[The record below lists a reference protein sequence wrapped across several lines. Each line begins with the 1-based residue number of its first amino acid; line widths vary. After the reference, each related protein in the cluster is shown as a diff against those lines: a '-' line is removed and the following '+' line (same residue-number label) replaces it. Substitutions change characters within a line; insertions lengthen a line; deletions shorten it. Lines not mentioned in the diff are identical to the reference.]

1 MPSVSALVL
10 TLTSTPLS
18 RASSQNSRSPLCAP
32 WNSWDS
38 SSPSTTPRFFRVR
51 CFLFGF
57 PLPLAFCSGGVGR
70 YGINCSSS
78 FRRSICT
85 RRDSGSK
92 TPREV
97 NFRPSS
103 PKREGNF
110 GFGLVT
116 AAAAATTEAVLP
128 PALGFEDEDD
138 VEAPVVASPTG
149 AGVAAVVPPFC
160 CCCGPAPSA
169 PSAPSAAASPLPLLL
184 LLLLLLLPPSPL
196 ALPESIALPLE
207 GALAAAPSLLLLL
220 LFLLLLLLFAASGAV
235 SPDLAADEGSDMADQ
250 DRIQIGFGG

>member
-1 MPSVSALVL
+1 MCRAVAPVPMPSVSALVL

-184 LLLLLLLPPSPL
+184 LLLLLWFV
-196 ALPESIALPLE
+196 
-207 GALAAAPSLLLLL
+207 LLLSSSSFELRKL
-220 LFLLLLLLFAASGAV
+220 KLSSLISTKTTQRKNPPV
-235 SPDLAADEGSDMADQ
+235 ETMYVK
-250 DRIQIGFGG
+250 